1 MNETTV
7 CHRWLDPI
15 SGKYQFVGEKQAIL
29 CASWWLLFFALSIG
43 GLSTP
48 ALAEAAQTESGSWSE
63 VSSVTY
69 KSLLI
74 LFVSAILLESAL
86 DVIFNWRPFL
96 QYVNLR
102 VAKPIIMIGV
112 SALAVG
118 TFGIDTVNNL
128 MHAYFPTAPSGAPE
142 ITSVPFWFT
151 ALILAGGSKGIYNLL
166 KRLGYREDL
175 PDPTQ
180 QKFPDVGKAWVSIRV
195 NPNNDGQC
203 FIAMPGVG
211 ADPKGDTP
219 VLVGAVRTAKARG
232 SWFRT
237 LFLRDYKRWPPS
249 GGQEVETAKE
259 YTFNIFIASDMLPKL
274 NPNAQPVATI
284 GPFRFADRA
293 IIDFY
298 VDV

>member
-1 MNETTV
+1 M
-7 CHRWLDPI
+7 LI
-15 SGKYQFVGEKQAIL
+15 F
-29 CASWWLLFFALSIG
+29 LLMLTALSA
-43 GLSTP
+43 S
-48 ALAEAAQTESGSWSE
+48 ALAQATQNGSGNWSE
-63 VSSVTY
+63 VSTVTY

-96 QYVNLR
+96 QYINLR
-102 VAKPIIMIGV
+102 VARPVIMIGV

-128 MHAYFPTAPSGAPE
+128 MHAYFPTAAEGAPPFWS
-142 ITSVPFWFT
+142 IPFWFT
-151 ALILAGGSKGIYNLL
+151 TLILAGGSKGIYNLL

-180 QKFPDVGKAWVSIRV
+180 QKVPDVGKAWVSIRV
-195 NPNNDGQC
+195 NPNSDGQC
-203 FIAMPGVG
+203 FIAMPDAG
-211 ADPKGDTP
+211 ADPKGTAP

-249 GGQEVETAKE
+249 GGQEVDTSKE
-259 YTFNIFIASDMLPKL
+259 YTFNIFNASDLLPTPK
-274 NPNAQPVATI
+274 PNAQPVAAI

-293 IIDFY
+293 IVDFY